1 MRHVRGLGFVLM
13 LGVGVAFSRSVP
25 AEAGSYTVVT
35 TARMDAVLDSL
46 LTRINAQ
53 RAASNPPQSALTAD
67 QLFQQ
72 LVSTAIGQYVAEY
85 SDKIRADAC
94 AAFQALSPA
103 DQLNIVTALGG
114 KNPCP

>member
-1 MRHVRGLGFVLM
+1 MRHVCALAVALS
-13 LGVGVAFSRSVP
+13 LLWSGVAV
-25 AEAGSYTVVT
+25 AGSYTVTT
-35 TARMDAVLDSL
+35 TARQDAVLDAL

-103 DQLNIVTALGG
+103 DQLNILTTLGG
-114 KNPCP
+114 KTPCP